1 MNKAEAERMAQIGRA
16 VVTRC
21 MGDDPR
27 ANREAFTPERTTA
40 YLQRMKDELHSLQTC
55 KALRVGRLVLTL
67 DTELGRGEG

>member
-1 MNKAEAERMAQIGRA
+1 MNEDEAERMAQIGRA
-16 VVTRC
+16 VVAWC

-27 ANREAFTPERTTA
+27 ANREATPERTTA

-67 DTELGRGEG
+67 DGELREGSRG